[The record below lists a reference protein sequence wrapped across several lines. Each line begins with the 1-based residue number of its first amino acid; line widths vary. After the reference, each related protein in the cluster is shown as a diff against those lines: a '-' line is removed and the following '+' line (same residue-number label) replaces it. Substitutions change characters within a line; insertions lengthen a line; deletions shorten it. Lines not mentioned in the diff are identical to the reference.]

1 MVQSPIY
8 LYISR
13 VSLSVHPAKCPCA
26 PEAGACLGWV
36 KVNGQE
42 AVSTNS
48 DLCFLCF
55 RASVRAGW
63 SLSVWTRPLGWVLTP
78 VSHSVQASLEARTVK
93 DLPAMRRLGFDPWVG
108 KILWRRERQP
118 TPVILP
124 GESRGQRSLVS
135 YRLWGHKDLDT
146 TE

>member
-1 MVQSPIY
+1 MRRQ
-8 LYISR
+8 
-13 VSLSVHPAKCPCA
+13 K
-26 PEAGACLGWV
+26 
-36 KVNGQE
+36 
-42 AVSTNS
+42 
-48 DLCFLCF
+48 
-55 RASVRAGW
+55 
-63 SLSVWTRPLGWVLTP
+63 
-78 VSHSVQASLEARTVK
+78 VQASLEARTVK

-135 YRLWGHKDLDT
+135 YSLWGHKDLDT